1 MTTSNI
7 LSEKRRNSH
16 PTSITLLRKQALT
29 FPTAPHAEHRHS
41 TEPQPSIKA
50 DARPTPPPHLLAV
63 MALPQPHT
71 DRSTSRAVHHSAEL
85 PVRLLEL
92 REAFA
97 VLMAQF
103 CLAAEHSD
111 LPTAPPRGP
120 APTPPRGQIPS
131 LPQPHTTAAPR
142 GPRSMLS
149 LSGLHN

>member
-16 PTSITLLRKQALT
+16 PISITLLRKQALT

-71 DRSTSRAVHHSAEL
+71 DRSTSRAVHHSTEL

-120 APTPPRGQIPS
+120 APTPPPAARSHLCHSPTPLLLRGVPE
-131 LPQPHTTAAPR
+131 AC
-142 GPRSMLS
+142 
-149 LSGLHN
+149 

>member
-120 APTPPRGQIPS
+120 APTPPAARSHLCHSPTPLLLRGVPE
-131 LPQPHTTAAPR
+131 AC
-142 GPRSMLS
+142 
-149 LSGLHN
+149 